1 MPTQRQIERFTLE
14 FHQVAVNRLRTHP
27 EHLTKAV
34 EVLNRWEAQ
43 GSSGSGQ
50 VYRDNW
56 RRVLSGG
63 VDEIE
68 KTVCIDTDSAATMRS
83 MSPLGF
89 VLSEPERM
97 QIRRKAMAA

>member
-14 FHQVAVNRLRTHP
+14 FHQVEVDRLRGHP

-34 EVLNRWEAQ
+34 QVLNRWESQ
-43 GSSGSGQ
+43 GVSPFGQ
-50 VYRDNW
+50 VYRDIW
-56 RRVLSGG
+56 RRILGYG

-68 KTVCIDTDSAATMRS
+68 KTVCVDTDKAATIRS

-89 VLSEPERM
+89 LLSEDERM
-97 QIRRKAMAA
+97 QIRRKAMAL